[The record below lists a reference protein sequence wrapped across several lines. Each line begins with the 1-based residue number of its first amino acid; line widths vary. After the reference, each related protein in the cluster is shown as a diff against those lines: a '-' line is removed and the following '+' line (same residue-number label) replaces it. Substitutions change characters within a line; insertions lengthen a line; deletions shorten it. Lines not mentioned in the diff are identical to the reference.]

1 MIKTFLMSRRTLMA
15 STFATTAVLLGGI
28 AVNAADR
35 NIMTLAYPTSF
46 PDLDPSTSF
55 SNDNAVVAN
64 VYEPLVWYKP
74 GTDGKEATLEP
85 GLALSWTASD
95 GGKTW
100 TFKLREGVTFHDGTA
115 FDSAAVRFSIERT
128 KKINGG
134 AAFIW
139 GQVTGIET
147 PDANTVVFKLSDAAA
162 LDQVASSGYAAW
174 MISPKAADKDATW
187 FNSGQDAGT
196 GPYTIVSHAPGQQT
210 ILKAYDKY
218 WGGHPEGHI
227 TDVVMQIVE
236 DPILRQQKIESGE
249 ADWTMQ
255 LPTENLGAFKDSADV
270 ALVVNPAFQNLFGML
285 NTAKKPLDNPK
296 VRQALSHAFP
306 TDDFIKTAMA
316 GYASAPRGIIPTGM
330 LGHDPE
336 APQYGFD
343 TEKAKALLAEAGVA
357 EGSLKLSMTYATGDT
372 VEETAGQLWKAAL
385 AKIGVELTLQ
395 PMAWEAQWAL
405 GKSDPA
411 KAQDIFVMYWW
422 PTYVNPYDFL
432 FNIFHSEPSPN
443 YNLGYYKNAAFDTL
457 IDTGNGLAA
466 TDKAAALAKFKEAQ
480 RMAIGDAAAVFMMD
494 QQNIHLIRK
503 NITGY
508 VDNPAYGHVVF
519 FNQLSRK

>member
-1 MIKTFLMSRRTLMA
+1 MNKKFMINRRSLML
-15 STFATTAVLLGGI
+15 STFVTTTALLG
-28 AVNAADR
+28 ATPSYAADR

-74 GTDGKEATLEP
+74 AVDGKDATLEP

-100 TFKLREGVTFHDGTA
+100 TFKLREGVNFHDGTA
-115 FDSAAVRFSIERT
+115 FDSAAVKFSIERT

-147 PDANTVVFKLSDAAA
+147 PDASTVVFKLSDAAA

-174 MISPKAADKDATW
+174 MISPKAADKDAAW
-187 FNSGQDAGT
+187 FNAGNDAGT
-196 GPYTIVSHAPGQQT
+196 GTYTIASHAPGQQT
-210 ILKAYDKY
+210 ILKVYDKY
-218 WGGHPEGHI
+218 WGGHPDGHF

-255 LPTENLGAFKDSADV
+255 LPTENLGKFKDSVDV

-296 VRQALSHAFP
+296 VRQALYMRFQ
-306 TDDFIKTAMA
+306 
-316 GYASAPRGIIPTGM
+316 
-330 LGHDPE
+330 
-336 APQYGFD
+336 PQ
-343 TEKAKALLAEAGVA
+343 
-357 EGSLKLSMTYATGDT
+357 
-372 VEETAGQLWKAAL
+372 
-385 AKIGVELTLQ
+385 
-395 PMAWEAQWAL
+395 
-405 GKSDPA
+405 
-411 KAQDIFVMYWW
+411 IF
-422 PTYVNPYDFL
+422 
-432 FNIFHSEPSPN
+432 
-443 YNLGYYKNAAFDTL
+443 
-457 IDTGNGLAA
+457 
-466 TDKAAALAKFKEAQ
+466 
-480 RMAIGDAAAVFMMD
+480 
-494 QQNIHLIRK
+494 
-503 NITGY
+503 
-508 VDNPAYGHVVF
+508 
-519 FNQLSRK
+519 